1 MVAFGTF
8 VASSLLLLSPS
19 TYAQSS
25 SSTDIVNTK
34 KDHRKVE
41 ELVEEFEKAE
51 DSRSKTR
58 IIPETLREL
67 EVHSKLEE
75 TLIYPAIRAKLED
88 REVMD
93 EALEEHHVAHVLI
106 KELKRMKIRDER
118 YEAIVT
124 VLGESIKR
132 HVKEEEGKEEQR
144 QAH

>member
-1 MVAFGTF
+1 
-8 VASSLLLLSPS
+8 
-19 TYAQSS
+19 
-25 SSTDIVNTK
+25 
-34 KDHRKVE
+34 
-41 ELVEEFEKAE
+41 
-51 DSRSKTR
+51 
-58 IIPETLREL
+58 
-67 EVHSKLEE
+67 
-75 TLIYPAIRAKLED
+75 
-88 REVMD
+88 MD